1 MIRLTIPQYAQLA
14 AVSLLVGCAYGTMV
28 FIGSIESLFVVST
41 VAAMFYAPFF
51 ITANATCERMVP
63 GDRLTEA
70 ITWMNSGSI
79 CGLAFG
85 PTLGGA
91 LIDPVGT
98 TASFGFGAVL
108 AVMVPVIA
116 FACLPLLKRHERQ
129 PR

>member
-1 MIRLTIPQYAQLA
+1 MQLA
-14 AVSLLVGCAYGTMV
+14 VPI
-28 FIGSIESLFVVST
+28 IGSIESLFAVST

-79 CGLAFG
+79 CGMAFG

-91 LIDPVGT
+91 LIDQLGT

-108 AVMVPVIA
+108 AVMVPAIA
-116 FACLPLLKRHERQ
+116 FACLPLLKRHER
-129 PR
+129 

>member
-1 MIRLTIPQYAQLA
+1 M
-14 AVSLLVGCAYGTMV
+14 
-28 FIGSIESLFVVST
+28 ST

-91 LIDPVGT
+91 LIDQLGT